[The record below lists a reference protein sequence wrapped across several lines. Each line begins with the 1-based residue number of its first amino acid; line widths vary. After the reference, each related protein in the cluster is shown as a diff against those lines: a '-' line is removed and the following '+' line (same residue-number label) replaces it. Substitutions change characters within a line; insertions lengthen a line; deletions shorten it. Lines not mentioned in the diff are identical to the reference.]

1 MRGAV
6 IRVAVLASLALSCGG
21 GPTAPPPPRFP
32 DVNGAYS
39 FLATF
44 DGFASQQVNSSGSV
58 TFQQVDPNAAPLI
71 ASANVAARFPGPK
84 CSRCELDAHCDPVQ
98 HFACEGYVDGLSR
111 CGDPTRPLHVPKR
124 RRGARRPTVRG
135 DIHQQRGDGRW
146 RPDQFSPRQ
155 SVGSLAVRRHRLRGW
170 SEHERH
176 PHIRGR
182 VEHADCRAMDGE
194 PIARSIGHARGWAG

>member
-111 CGDPTRPLHVPKR
+111 CGDPTRPFDTCPS
-124 RRGARRPTVRG
+124 GAGELDARPFVATFISSAAMADGGRISFRLGSQSALWQFDGTVSA
-135 DIHQQRGDGRW
+135 DGRSMSGTHT
-146 RPDQFSPRQ
+146 FG
-155 SVGSLAVRRHRLRGW
+155 VALNT
-170 SEHERH
+170 
-176 PHIRGR
+176 
-182 VEHADCRAMDGE
+182 
-194 PIARSIGHARGWAG
+194 PIAGRWTASR